1 MDERAVERARER
13 IEQRAE
19 ATALGEVLDRTRA
32 ELAALADAA
41 TEAAAALPARVESAV
56 QDGLREQVL
65 PVGRNLAE
73 TRGLMNQAIRR
84 LEGLEHTAQA
94 ERHERVDDL
103 ALVVELISSG
113 WQSVDARLGRIEAAL
128 LLLTERLEAEGGAA
142 LYRLDD
148 RRPDTAG
155 P

>member
-13 IEQRAE
+13 VEQRAE
-19 ATALGEVLDRTRA
+19 ATALGEVLDRTRV
-32 ELAALADAA
+32 ELTALADTA
-41 TEAAAALPARVESAV
+41 TEAAATLPARVESAV

-73 TRGLMNQAIRR
+73 TRGLMNQAIGR
-84 LEGLEHTAQA
+84 LDALEQAAQA

-103 ALVVELISSG
+103 ALLVELIASG
-113 WQSVDARLGRIEAAL
+113 WQSVDARLGRIEDILSRLAQ
-128 LLLTERLEAEGGAA
+128 RLEADGGATV
-142 LYRLDD
+142 YRLDE

-155 P
+155 S